1 MTAMAAGLPVISLQT
16 VGVKT
21 GLPRTALLM
30 GIPYEGRLAIAGAN
44 FGQAAMPA
52 WVRNLEAHPDAV
64 VTFRDG
70 SVRVTARL
78 ATSEEYSEV
87 AAAAREVYPQSAR
100 YLKRAAARGVPIFI
114 LEDLPA

>member
-1 MTAMAAGLPVISLQT
+1 MAGTAVGSWVFARALPAIDRLVLTLTRGRTSMTAMAAGLPVISLQT

-52 WVRNLEAHPDAV
+52 WVR
-64 VTFRDG
+64 
-70 SVRVTARL
+70 
-78 ATSEEYSEV
+78 
-87 AAAAREVYPQSAR
+87 
-100 YLKRAAARGVPIFI
+100 
-114 LEDLPA
+114 